1 MTDNPIRVQIKI
13 FSWFSEALVQGQ
25 RSALL
30 LEEELPPGS
39 TLRTCFSRLGARF
52 ARFEGIIYNSRED
65 VLQVQVIITHNGL
78 LLTGPDRLDLVLQSG
93 DSIVLIPS
101 YAGG

>member
-1 MTDNPIRVQIKI
+1 MIDNPIRVKIKI

-25 RSALL
+25 HSALL
-30 LEEELPPGS
+30 LEEELPPGT
-39 TLRTCFSRLGARF
+39 TLRTCFSRLSARF
-52 ARFEGIIYNSRED
+52 SRFDEIIYNSRED

>member
-1 MTDNPIRVQIKI
+1 MLDNPIHVKIKI
-13 FSWFSEALVQGQ
+13 LSWFSEALVQGQ
-25 RSALL
+25 HSALL
-30 LEEELPPGS
+30 LEEELPLGS
-39 TLRTCFSRLGARF
+39 TLRICFNRLGARF
-52 ARFEGIIYNSRED
+52 ARFEEIIYNPRED